1 MGVINRVSSSRTCGR
16 PMKDRKVEP
25 RRAEDISAL
34 GRNGRSRRGSLRE
47 GSEENRVK
55 GRRR

>member
-34 GRNGRSRRGSLRE
+34 GRNGRCRRGFLRE
-47 GSEENRVK
+47 GSEENRLK
-55 GRRR
+55 SRRR